1 MHHRRTR
8 SSWLFPA
15 LLMLAIVAPLL
26 LAAPAR
32 ADGIIIVEPP
42 GCDPVCPGPVR
53 IGDQLVVRSHRVD
66 VAIADQVAVTRIDQV
81 FHNPN
86 DWAAEGTYIFPV
98 PVDAAIAD
106 FAMWVD
112 GERIEANLL
121 DAEEARRIYDEIVR
135 ELRDPALLEY
145 IGTGAIQASVFPIP
159 PGEDRRIE
167 IEYGQVIPAEQGLSR
182 YLYPLNTERFSARP
196 LEQVSVRVE
205 VESEAPVRAIYSPS
219 HDIAISREDDFH
231 FVAGYEATDVHPA
244 TDFELFYNVSP
255 DLVGAN
261 LVSYYDP
268 VTNEGYFML
277 LAAPGIERASDDE
290 VIAKDVVIVLD
301 TSGSMEGE
309 KIVQAKAALSYV
321 LTHLNPEDRFNIVR
335 FSTGAN
341 DYAPDLAPAA
351 EAGEAIA
358 WIERQEANGGTDIN
372 LALLNGLAMVE
383 PERPTILLFLTD
395 GLATEGEVETPRILD
410 NVARAAPANVRLF
423 PFGVGDDVDTILLD
437 SLAQAHQGRTTYVRP
452 GQDLEEAVSA
462 FYGSV
467 STPVLADLELELA
480 GPRVEDVYPQPLPD
494 LFAGTQLVVL
504 GRYHQ
509 SGPVTVTLRGEVNGE
524 PQTFVYEGQ
533 ELRAS
538 GGHDFL
544 PRLWATRRIG
554 YLLNQIRLNGE
565 NPELVSAVVD
575 LSVRFGIVTPYT
587 SYLIT
592 EDDILTR
599 AGRERASAGAADE
612 MAAPAPV
619 SGVQAVDR
627 AQAVSEFEAADSA
640 VLPQATI
647 TMGSGDSIAV
657 ADVVRTVGARAFV
670 LQDDVWI
677 ETTFDPSTMETTKV
691 AFLSDEYF
699 DLLST
704 NPDLAD
710 AFALGDQVI
719 AISDGVAYEVVPE

>member
-26 LAAPAR
+26 LVAPAR

-121 DAEEARRIYDEIVR
+121 DAEEARRVYDEIVR

-167 IEYGQVIPAEQGLSR
+167 IEYGQVIPSAQGLSR
-182 YLYPLNTERFSARP
+182 YRYPLNTERFSARP
-196 LEQVSVRVE
+196 LERVSVRVE
-205 VESEAPVRAIYSPS
+205 VESEAPVRAVYSPS
-219 HDIAISREDDFH
+219 HDIAISREDDNH
-231 FVAGYEATDVHPA
+231 FVAGYEATDVLPT

-277 LAAPGIERASDDE
+277 LAAPGIERASADE

-309 KIVQAKAALSYV
+309 KIVQAKAALTYV
-321 LTHLNPEDRFNIVR
+321 LTHLNPEDRFNVVQ

-341 DYAPDLAPAA
+341 DFAPDLVP
-351 EAGEAIA
+351 AGEASEAIT
-358 WIERQEANGGTDIN
+358 WIERQEASGGTDIN
-372 LALLNGLAMVE
+372 LALLNGLAMAA

-395 GLATEGEVETPRILD
+395 GLATEGEIETPRILD

-452 GQDLEEAVSA
+452 GQDLDEAVSA
-462 FYGSV
+462 FYGGI
-467 STPVLADLELELA
+467 STPVLADLELEL
-480 GPRVEDVYPQPLPD
+480 
-494 LFAGTQLVVL
+494 
-504 GRYHQ
+504 
-509 SGPVTVTLRGEVNGE
+509 
-524 PQTFVYEGQ
+524 
-533 ELRAS
+533 
-538 GGHDFL
+538 
-544 PRLWATRRIG
+544 
-554 YLLNQIRLNGE
+554 
-565 NPELVSAVVD
+565 
-575 LSVRFGIVTPYT
+575 
-587 SYLIT
+587 
-592 EDDILTR
+592 
-599 AGRERASAGAADE
+599 
-612 MAAPAPV
+612 
-619 SGVQAVDR
+619 
-627 AQAVSEFEAADSA
+627 
-640 VLPQATI
+640 
-647 TMGSGDSIAV
+647 
-657 ADVVRTVGARAFV
+657 
-670 LQDDVWI
+670 
-677 ETTFDPSTMETTKV
+677 
-691 AFLSDEYF
+691 
-699 DLLST
+699 
-704 NPDLAD
+704 
-710 AFALGDQVI
+710 
-719 AISDGVAYEVVPE
+719 DG